1 MLTNS
6 ALLVDVTDPISVT
19 DIGFTTDNTDYK
31 FSENEEDTNVTITI
45 FWGVDKSVAVA
56 LRIILGENCT
66 GETNGK
72 ITYTIVSL
80 KV

>member
-6 ALLVDVTDPISVT
+6 ALLFDVTDPISVT
-19 DIGFTTDNTDYK
+19 DIGFTTNNTDYK

-45 FWGVDKSVAVA
+45 FWGVDKSVAVV
-56 LRIILGENCT
+56 LRILGENCT